1 MLWGGDLLVRGA
13 VALAREVRVP
23 PALVAASVV
32 ACGTSV
38 PELVVT
44 VQAVLAGFPGMALGN
59 VVGSN
64 IANML
69 LVGGGAAAIYPL
81 AGTSPR
87 LGRDSVVM
95 VIVSLLFIA
104 ICLVAALNRP
114 AGGLL
119 LAGLIV
125 VWGMTVR
132 DAGQAQ
138 RAPEID
144 ARLEWVLGL
153 PSRMWLIV
161 VFIGAGLIG
170 LPIGANL
177 VVTAAAE
184 IAEQLGVS
192 DTLIGL
198 TILAFSTS
206 LPELATALVAAYQK
220 RAGVVLGTIVGS
232 NALNILG
239 IMGVAAVVSPSA
251 IPVPAGF
258 LSLEFPIM
266 LGSALLV
273 TGFIWTRRPIGR
285 LMGILMVAAY
295 MAYIATLFLRG

>member
-1 MLWGGDLLVRGA
+1 LLWGGDLLVRGA
-13 VALAREVRVP
+13 VALARQVRVP

-32 ACGTSV
+32 AFGTSV

-44 VQAVLAGFPGMALGN
+44 VQAVLAGYPGMALGN

-69 LVGGGAAAIYPL
+69 LVGGAAAAVYPL
-81 AGTSPR
+81 AGSAR
-87 LGRDSVVM
+87 RRDSFVM
-95 VIVSLLFIA
+95 VSVSLLFIG
-104 ICLVAALNRP
+104 ICLWAVLDRAA
-114 AGGLL
+114 GVLL
-119 LAGLIV
+119 LVGLAV
-125 VWGMTVR
+125 VWGLAVR

-161 VFIGAGLIG
+161 LFIGAGLIG
-170 LPIGANL
+170 LPIGASL
-177 VVTAAAE
+177 VVDAAAE

-192 DTLIGL
+192 ETVIGL

-206 LPELATALVAAYQK
+206 LPELATTLVAAYQK

-232 NALNILG
+232 NTLNILG

-251 IPVPAGF
+251 IPVPASF

-285 LMGILMVAAY
+285 LTGILMVAAY
-295 MAYIATLFLRG
+295 VAYIAALFLRG

>member
-1 MLWGGDLLVRGA
+1 
-13 VALAREVRVP
+13 
-23 PALVAASVV
+23 
-32 ACGTSV
+32 
-38 PELVVT
+38 
-44 VQAVLAGFPGMALGN
+44 MALGN

-69 LVGGGAAAIYPL
+69 LVGGAAAAVYPL
-81 AGTSPR
+81 AGTSPTLR
-87 LGRDSVVM
+87 RDSFVM
-95 VIVSLLFIA
+95 VSVSLLFIG
-104 ICLVAALNRP
+104 ICLVAALDRA

-125 VWGMTVR
+125 VLGLAVR

-138 RAPEID
+138 RAPETD

-161 VFIGAGLIG
+161 LFIGAGLVG

-177 VVTAAAE
+177 VVDAAAE

-192 DTLIGL
+192 DTVIGL

-206 LPELATALVAAYQK
+206 LPELATTLVAAYQK

-232 NALNILG
+232 NTLNILG
-239 IMGVAAVVSPSA
+239 IMGVAAVVSPAA

-258 LSLEFPIM
+258 RSLEFPII

-273 TGFIWTRRPIGR
+273 TAFIWTRRPIGR
-285 LMGILMVAAY
+285 LTGTLLVAAY
-295 MAYIATLFLRG
+295 TAYIAALFWRG

>member
-1 MLWGGDLLVRGA
+1 MRGA
-13 VALAREVRVP
+13 VALARQLNVSS
-23 PALVAASVV
+23 ALVAASVV
-32 ACGTSV
+32 AFGTSV

-69 LVGGGAAAIYPL
+69 LVGGAAAAVYPV
-81 AGTSPR
+81 AGHGST
-87 LGRDSVVM
+87 LGRDSLVM
-95 VIVSLLFIA
+95 VIVSLLFVGL
-104 ICLVAALNRP
+104 CLVGELDHA

-125 VWGMTVR
+125 VWGMAVR

-138 RAPEID
+138 RAPDLD

-161 VFIGAGLIG
+161 LFIGAGLVG
-170 LPIGANL
+170 LPIGAEL
-177 VVTAAAE
+177 VVTAAAD

-192 DTLIGL
+192 KTVVGL
-198 TILAFSTS
+198 TILAFGTS
-206 LPELATALVAAYQK
+206 LPELATTVVAAYQK
-220 RAGVVLGTIVGS
+220 RADVALGTIVGS

-239 IMGVAAVVSPSA
+239 IMGAAAVVSPNA

-258 LSLEFPIM
+258 RSLEFPIM

-273 TGFIWTRRPIGR
+273 AGFIWTKRPIGR
-285 LMGILMVAAY
+285 LIGVLMVAAY
-295 MAYIATLFLRG
+295 VVYIAALFLRG

>member
-1 MLWGGDLLVRGA
+1 MLWGGDLLVRGS
-13 VALAREVRVP
+13 VALARQARVP

-32 ACGTSV
+32 AFGTSV

-44 VQAVLAGFPGMALGN
+44 VQAVLAGYPGMALGN

-69 LVGGGAAAIYPL
+69 LVGGGAAAVYPL
-81 AGTSPR
+81 AGAGSAR
-87 LGRDSVVM
+87 RRDSFVM
-95 VIVSLLFIA
+95 VSVSLLFIG
-104 ICLVAALNRP
+104 ICLWAVLDRAA
-114 AGGLL
+114 GVLL
-119 LAGLIV
+119 LVGLAV
-125 VWGMTVR
+125 VWGLAVR

-161 VFIGAGLIG
+161 LFIGAGLIG
-170 LPIGANL
+170 LPIGASL
-177 VVTAAAE
+177 VVEAAAE

-192 DTLIGL
+192 ETVIGL

-206 LPELATALVAAYQK
+206 LPELATTVVAAYQK

-232 NALNILG
+232 NTLNILG
-239 IMGVAAVVSPSA
+239 IMGVAAVVSPAA
-251 IPVPAGF
+251 IPVPASF
-258 LSLEFPIM
+258 RSLEFPIM
-266 LGSALLV
+266 LLSALLI
-273 TGFIWTRRPIGR
+273 TAFIWIRRPIGR
-285 LMGILMVAAY
+285 LTGTLLVAAY
-295 MAYIATLFLRG
+295 LAYIAALFWRA

>member
-1 MLWGGDLLVRGA
+1 
-13 VALAREVRVP
+13 
-23 PALVAASVV
+23 
-32 ACGTSV
+32 
-38 PELVVT
+38 
-44 VQAVLAGFPGMALGN
+44 
-59 VVGSN
+59 
-64 IANML
+64 
-69 LVGGGAAAIYPL
+69 
-81 AGTSPR
+81 
-87 LGRDSVVM
+87 
-95 VIVSLLFIA
+95 
-104 ICLVAALNRP
+104 
-114 AGGLL
+114 
-119 LAGLIV
+119 
-125 VWGMTVR
+125 
-132 DAGQAQ
+132 
-138 RAPEID
+138 
-144 ARLEWVLGL
+144 VLGL

>member
-13 VALAREVRVP
+13 VALARQVRVP

-32 ACGTSV
+32 AFGTSV

-44 VQAVLAGFPGMALGN
+44 VQAVLAGYPGMALGN

-69 LVGGGAAAIYPL
+69 LVGGAAAAVYPL
-81 AGTSPR
+81 AGSAR
-87 LGRDSVVM
+87 RRDSFVM
-95 VIVSLLFIA
+95 VSVSLLFIG
-104 ICLVAALNRP
+104 ICLWAVLDRAA
-114 AGGLL
+114 GVLL
-119 LAGLIV
+119 LVGLAV
-125 VWGMTVR
+125 VWGLAVR

-161 VFIGAGLIG
+161 LFIGAGLIG
-170 LPIGANL
+170 LPIGASL
-177 VVTAAAE
+177 VVDAAAE

-192 DTLIGL
+192 ETVIGL

-206 LPELATALVAAYQK
+206 LPELATTLVAAYQK

-232 NALNILG
+232 NTLNILG

-251 IPVPAGF
+251 IPVPASF

-285 LMGILMVAAY
+285 LTGILMVAAY
-295 MAYIATLFLRG
+295 VAYIAALFLRG

>member
-1 MLWGGDLLVRGA
+1 LLWGGDLLVRGA
-13 VALAREVRVP
+13 VAFARHAHVP

-32 ACGTSV
+32 AFGTSV

-44 VQAVLAGFPGMALGN
+44 VQAVIADYPGMALGN

-69 LVGGGAAAIYPL
+69 LVGGAAAAVYPL
-81 AGTSPR
+81 AGAGPT
-87 LGRDSVVM
+87 LGRDSFVM
-95 VIVSLLFIA
+95 VIVSLLFIG
-104 ICLVAALNRP
+104 ICLVAALDRA

-125 VWGMTVR
+125 AWGMAVR

-138 RAPEID
+138 RTPEID

-153 PSRMWLIV
+153 PSRLWLIV
-161 VFIGAGLIG
+161 VFIGAGLVG

-192 DTLIGL
+192 DTVIGL

-206 LPELATALVAAYQK
+206 LPELATTLVAAYQ
-220 RAGVVLGTIVGS
+220 RRGGVALGTIVGS
-232 NALNILG
+232 NTLNILG

-251 IPVPAGF
+251 IPVPASF
-258 LSLEFPIM
+258 LSMEFPVM

-273 TGFIWTRRPIGR
+273 AAFIWLRRPIGR

-295 MAYIATLFLRG
+295 MAYIAALFVRG

>member
-1 MLWGGDLLVRGA
+1 M
-13 VALAREVRVP
+13 P

-32 ACGTSV
+32 AFGTSV

-44 VQAVLAGFPGMALGN
+44 VQAVLAGYPGMALGN

-69 LVGGGAAAIYPL
+69 LVGGAAAAVYPL
-81 AGTSPR
+81 VGTSPTLR
-87 LGRDSVVM
+87 RDSFVM
-95 VIVSLLFIA
+95 VSVSLLFIG
-104 ICLVAALNRP
+104 ICLVAALDRG

-125 VWGMTVR
+125 VLGLAVR

-138 RAPEID
+138 RAAD
-144 ARLEWVLGL
+144 MNARLEWVLGL

-161 VFIGAGLIG
+161 LFIGAGLVG
-170 LPIGANL
+170 LPIGASL
-177 VVTAAAE
+177 VVNAAAE

-192 DTLIGL
+192 KTVIGL

-206 LPELATALVAAYQK
+206 LPELATTLVAAYQK

-232 NALNILG
+232 NTLNILG
-239 IMGVAAVVSPSA
+239 IMGVAAVVSSSA
-251 IPVPAGF
+251 ISVPAGF
-258 LSLEFPIM
+258 RSLEFPIM
-266 LGSALLV
+266 LGSALLI
-273 TGFIWTRRPIGR
+273 TAFIWIRRPIGR
-285 LMGILMVAAY
+285 LTGILMVAAY
-295 MAYIATLFLRG
+295 TAYIAALFLRG